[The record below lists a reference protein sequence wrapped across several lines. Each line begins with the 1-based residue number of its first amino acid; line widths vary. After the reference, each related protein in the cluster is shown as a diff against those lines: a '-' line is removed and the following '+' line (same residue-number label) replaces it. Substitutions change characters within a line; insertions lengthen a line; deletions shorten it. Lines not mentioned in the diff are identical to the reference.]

1 MGIGRIFENIVDA
14 VTGRGDDQENTAA
27 QQPADFGDQGTDPND
42 ADQGILP
49 ASMDPLGDPADEM
62 PNDGG
67 ILPASMDPMG
77 DPADG
82 PQYGNAAFPT
92 TPQDADAGILP
103 ASMDPLGDPADEQ
116 TYRQ

>member
-1 MGIGRIFENIVDA
+1 MGIGRIFENIVDT
-14 VTGRGDDQENTAA
+14 VTGRNNDQENAP
-27 QQPADFGDQGTDPND
+27 QQPTDFGDQAADPND

-62 PNDGG
+62 QNDGG

-82 PQYGNAAFPT
+82 PQYGNAAFPANQ
-92 TPQDADAGILP
+92 QDADQGILP
-103 ASMDPLGDPADEQ
+103 ASMDPLGDPADQQQ
-116 TYRQ
+116 THRQ